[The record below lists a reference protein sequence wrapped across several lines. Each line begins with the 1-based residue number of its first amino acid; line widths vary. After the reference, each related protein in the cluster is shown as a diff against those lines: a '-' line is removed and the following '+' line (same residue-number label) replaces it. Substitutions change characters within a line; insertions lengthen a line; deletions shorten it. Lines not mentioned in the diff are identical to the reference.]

1 MYLFSSLAGG
11 ELLRGRAA
19 SAGLTRVGSATRE
32 KGLLEAYM
40 SRRDTQPELV
50 LTLIFFLHLFP
61 FSHLRPRAKVCRY
74 VCSSRANVRK
84 CVLGEERRGDD
95 HTCRKLRV
103 LGQQAS
109 KQADRQ
115 RWVGEGEGEGDDERS
130 SQPWC
135 WTRSSWLRDGP

>member
-40 SRRDTQPELV
+40 SRRETQPELV
-50 LTLIFFLHLFP
+50 LTLFFSSFLHLFP

-84 CVLGEERRGDD
+84 CVLGEERR
-95 HTCRKLRV
+95 
-103 LGQQAS
+103 
-109 KQADRQ
+109 
-115 RWVGEGEGEGDDERS
+115 
-130 SQPWC
+130 
-135 WTRSSWLRDGP
+135 